1 MTAPLQV
8 AASLTRQC
16 ADSRVGLYI
25 HVPFCEAIC
34 SYCNFTRGLFDAARA
49 RRYVTAVVEEIRRA
63 SAKLSVDTIY
73 FGGGTPSLLEPEEV
87 TRIID
92 ACRSSFSVSGKAE
105 ITMESN
111 PESATKERLAG
122 YRAAGVTRLSLGVQS
137 FRDTEL
143 VMLGR
148 LHSSVAARR
157 AFAFARAVGF
167 KDVSL
172 DLMMWLPGQKV
183 VEWLESVEELIALG
197 PDHASLYLLEVYPN
211 SPLRDEMIRSTS
223 TQAPDD
229 VAAEMYLSALV
240 RLDQA
245 GFQQYEISNVARSG
259 HRSRHNLKY
268 WMDGQWIGFGP
279 GAHSTVGDERW
290 SNTSEISVY
299 LDRLESGGDP
309 SCARQKR
316 SPEQQL
322 AEALFMGLR
331 LTEGVDVSAVGN
343 RYGVD
348 VPARYGA
355 ELQLF
360 IDEGQLVE
368 EGDQLRLSREGML
381 LANEVMAVFV

>member
-87 TRIID
+87 PRIID

-167 KDVSL
+167 KNVSL

-259 HRSRHNLKY
+259 HRSRHNLK
-268 WMDGQWIGFGP
+268 
-279 GAHSTVGDERW
+279 
-290 SNTSEISVY
+290 
-299 LDRLESGGDP
+299 
-309 SCARQKR
+309 
-316 SPEQQL
+316 
-322 AEALFMGLR
+322 
-331 LTEGVDVSAVGN
+331 
-343 RYGVD
+343 
-348 VPARYGA
+348 
-355 ELQLF
+355 
-360 IDEGQLVE
+360 
-368 EGDQLRLSREGML
+368 
-381 LANEVMAVFV
+381 

>member
-1 MTAPLQV
+1 MTAPPQLS
-8 AASLTRQC
+8 ASLASHDT
-16 ADSRVGLYI
+16 DSRVGLYI

-49 RRYVTAVVEEIRRA
+49 RRYVAAVVEEIRRA
-63 SAKLSVDTIY
+63 SAPLSVDTIY

-92 ACRSSFSVSGKAE
+92 VCRSSFSVSGKAE

-157 AFAFARAVGF
+157 AFTFARTVGF

-183 VEWLESVEELIALG
+183 LEWLESVEELIAIG

-211 SPLRDEMIRSTS
+211 SPLRDEMIRAAS
-223 TQAPDD
+223 TQAPDE

-245 GFQQYEISNVARSG
+245 GFQQYEISNVARPG

-279 GAHSTVGDERW
+279 GAHSTVGEERW
-290 SNTSEISVY
+290 SNTSETSVY
-299 LDRLESGGDP
+299 LDRLEAGSDP
-309 SCARQKR
+309 SCGHQKR
-316 SPEQQL
+316 STEQQL
-322 AEALFMGLR
+322 SEALFMGLR
-331 LTEGVDVSAVGN
+331 LTEGVDVAAVGD

-348 VPARYGA
+348 VPTRFGA
-355 ELQLF
+355 ELQPF
-360 IDEGQLVE
+360 IDDGQLVE
-368 EGDQLRLSREGML
+368 DGDQLRLSREGML

>member
-1 MTAPLQV
+1 MIAPLHV
-8 AASLTRQC
+8 VASLTNHC
-16 ADSRVGLYI
+16 ADSPVGLYI

-34 SYCNFTRGLFDAARA
+34 TYCNFTRGLFDSARA

-63 SAKLSVDTIY
+63 SAQLAVDTIY

-157 AFAFARAVGF
+157 AFTFARAVGF

-211 SPLRDEMIRSTS
+211 SPLRDEMIRSAS

-279 GAHSTVGDERW
+279 GAHSTVGEARW
-290 SNTSEISVY
+290 SNTSQTSTY
-299 LDRLESGGDP
+299 LDRLEAGGDP
-309 SCARQKR
+309 SCTRQKR

-322 AEALFMGLR
+322 SEALFMGLR

-348 VPARYGA
+348 VPSRYGA
-355 ELQLF
+355 ELQPF
-360 IDEGQLVE
+360 IDDGQLVE

>member
-1 MTAPLQV
+1 MTAPPQLS
-8 AASLTRQC
+8 ASLASHDT
-16 ADSRVGLYI
+16 DSRVGLYI

-49 RRYVTAVVEEIRRA
+49 RRYVAAVVEEIRRA
-63 SAKLSVDTIY
+63 SAPLSVDTIY

-92 ACRSSFSVSGKAE
+92 VCRSSFSVSGKAE

-157 AFAFARAVGF
+157 AFTFARTVGF

-183 VEWLESVEELIALG
+183 LEWLESVEELIAIG

-211 SPLRDEMIRSTS
+211 SPLRDEMIRAAS
-223 TQAPDD
+223 TQAPDE

-245 GFQQYEISNVARSG
+245 GFQQYEISNVARPG

-279 GAHSTVGDERW
+279 GAHSTVGEERW
-290 SNTSEISVY
+290 SNTSETSVY
-299 LDRLESGGDP
+299 LDRLEAGSDP
-309 SCARQKR
+309 SCGHQKR
-316 SPEQQL
+316 STEQQL
-322 AEALFMGLR
+322 SEALFMGLR
-331 LTEGVDVSAVGN
+331 LTEGVDVAAVGD

-348 VPARYGA
+348 VPTRFGA
-355 ELQLF
+355 ELQPF
-360 IDEGQLVE
+360 IDDGQLVE

>member
-1 MTAPLQV
+1 MTAPRKI
-8 AASLTRQC
+8 ATSLARHC
-16 ADSRVGLYI
+16 ANSRVGLYI
-25 HVPFCEAIC
+25 HVPFCETIC

-49 RRYVTAVVEEIRRA
+49 RRYVAAVVEEIRRA
-63 SAKLSVDTIY
+63 SAPLSVDTIY

-92 ACRSSFSVSGKAE
+92 VCRSSFSVSGKAE

-157 AFAFARAVGF
+157 AFTFARAVGF

-183 VEWLESVEELIALG
+183 LEWLESVEELIAIG

-211 SPLRDEMIRSTS
+211 SPLRDEMIRAAS
-223 TQAPDD
+223 TQAPDE

-245 GFQQYEISNVARSG
+245 GFQQYEISNVARPG

-279 GAHSTVGDERW
+279 GAHSTVGEERW
-290 SNTSEISVY
+290 SNTSETSVY
-299 LDRLESGGDP
+299 LDRLEAGSDP
-309 SCARQKR
+309 SCGHQKR
-316 SPEQQL
+316 STEQQL
-322 AEALFMGLR
+322 SEALFMGLR
-331 LTEGVDVSAVGN
+331 LTEGVDVAAVGD

-348 VPARYGA
+348 VPTRFGA
-355 ELQLF
+355 ELQPF
-360 IDEGQLVE
+360 IDDGQLVE